1 MAKTKGNCKKNNS
14 GDVCMTCDAP
24 CCRDITM
31 LITKP
36 RTKTEINELTQY
48 LHFDTSKVFIR
59 NKKWYLTI
67 DGKCIYLSRNN
78 LCKKYSKRPAR
89 CRRHNPPD
97 CERFADYY
105 DVLIST
111 PEEFEDYING
121 MALKKRRT
129 SSVGRR
135 P

>member
-1 MAKTKGNCKKNNS
+1 MAKRIKQNVKEDN

-36 RTKTEINELTQY
+36 KTKTDINELMQY
-48 LHFDTSKVFIR
+48 LHFDTAKVFIR
-59 NKKWYLTI
+59 SSKWYLMF
-67 DGKCIYLSRNN
+67 DGKCIYLSRKNM
-78 LCKKYSKRPAR
+78 CKKYTKRPAR
-89 CRRHNPPD
+89 CRRHNPPG

-111 PEEFEDYING
+111 PEEFEDYLEG
-121 MALKKRRT
+121 MK
-129 SSVGRR
+129 
-135 P
+135 